1 MDVDWE
7 RYQNEYRYR
16 LRVSLYYLGKQSSTL
31 KQRFFA
37 AAKHRAKWNGSLLV
51 GAFVVLWLF
60 SASPGA
66 YGLAM
71 VGVGATILAW
81 TAFRV
86 HEKAFREAALVP
98 DDRMGDTEYQERVS
112 MTSLNYVDASTGV
125 LLVSSGFVVRIA
137 TSIL

>member
-7 RYQNEYRYR
+7 RCQNEYRYR

-37 AAKHRAKWNGSLLV
+37 AAKHRGKWNGLLLTA
-51 GAFVVLWLF
+51 AFIVLWLF
-60 SASPGA
+60 SAPVSA
-66 YGLAM
+66 YGLAL

-81 TAFRV
+81 TAFRI

-98 DDRMGDTEYQERVS
+98 DDRKGDTPYQERVS

-137 TSIL
+137 TSVI